1 MEWLW
6 WVASALVLGVA
17 EMLSLSLF
25 LLMLAGGALAA
36 AVASALGASPAVQ
49 FVIAPVVALAL
60 VVGLRPWL
68 LRHLRERVPLPETN
82 ANALVGRGAV
92 VVATVSE
99 VGGRIKLNG
108 EVWSARS
115 ASEGRSYAPGS
126 EVTVERIDGAT
137 AIVRDQSPTAPSAAE
152 DTRGAAPR

>member
-1 MEWLW
+1 MGWLW
-6 WVASALVLGVA
+6 WVAAALVLGVA

-36 AVASALGASPAVQ
+36 AAASALGASPAVQ
-49 FVIAPVVALAL
+49 FVLAPVVALLL

-82 ANALVGRGAV
+82 AGALVGRGAV
-92 VVATVSE
+92 VVATVTD

-115 ASEGRSYAPGS
+115 ATEGRTYAPGA

-137 AIVRDQSPTAPSAAE
+137 AIVHDQSPTTPSAAE

>member
-6 WVASALVLGVA
+6 WVAAALVLGVA

-36 AVASALGASPAVQ
+36 GVASALGASPAVQ

-82 ANALVGRGAV
+82 AGALVGRGAV
-92 VVATVSE
+92 VVSAVSD

-108 EVWSARS
+108 EVWSAR
-115 ASEGRSYAPGS
+115 ASTEGRIYPTGA
-126 EVTVERIDGAT
+126 EVMVERIEGAT
-137 AIVRDQSPTAPSAAE
+137 AIVRDQSPTASSATE

>member
-6 WVASALVLGVA
+6 WVAAALVLGVA

-36 AVASALGASPAVQ
+36 GVASALGASPAVQ
-49 FVIAPVVALAL
+49 FIIAPVVALAL
-60 VVGLRPWL
+60 VLGLRPWL

-82 ANALVGRGAV
+82 AGALVGRGAV
-92 VVATVSE
+92 VVSTVGD

-108 EVWSARS
+108 EVWSAR
-115 ASEGRSYAPGS
+115 AFTEGCIYPTGA
-126 EVTVERIDGAT
+126 EVTVERIEGAT
-137 AIVRDQSPTAPSAAE
+137 AIVRDQSPTASSATE

>member
-1 MEWLW
+1 MGWLW
-6 WVASALVLGVA
+6 WVAGALVLGMA
-17 EMLSLSLF
+17 EMVSLSLV

-36 AVASALGASPAVQ
+36 AVASALGASPTVQ

-60 VVGLRPWL
+60 LFGLRPWL
-68 LRHLRERVPLPETN
+68 LRHLRGRVPLPETN
-82 ANALVGRGAV
+82 AGALVGRGAV

-108 EVWSARS
+108 EVWSAR
-115 ASEGRSYAPGS
+115 AATEGRTYAMGT

-137 AIVRDQSPTAPSAAE
+137 AIVRDQSPTASSAAG
-152 DTRGAAPR
+152 DARGASPR

>member
-115 ASEGRSYAPGS
+115 LDSDRTFDPGQQ
-126 EVTVERIDGAT
+126 VDVVEIDGAT
-137 AIVRDQSPTAPSAAE
+137 AVVM
-152 DTRGAAPR
+152 

>member
-1 MEWLW
+1 
-6 WVASALVLGVA
+6 V
-17 EMLSLSLF
+17 
-25 LLMLAGGALAA
+25 
-36 AVASALGASPAVQ
+36 
-49 FVIAPVVALAL
+49 L

-82 ANALVGRGAV
+82 AGALVGRGAV
-92 VVATVSE
+92 VVATVNE

-115 ASEGRSYAPGS
+115 ATEGRTYAPGA

-137 AIVRDQSPTAPSAAE
+137 AIVHDQSPTAPSTAE